1 MERKTTMGS
10 AENEEKKLTRRQ
22 FFKGSAAGGAAG
34 LIVGA
39 GGAALMGG
47 SSKPWLPKTW
57 DYEADVVVVGTGYAG
72 QNAAIASHD
81 AGASVLALEKAPER
95 FAGGNSSVSGG
106 GMMVP
111 SNVSEAIKYYRA
123 LGFGTVPEDLCV
135 VMAEAMAK
143 VPEQLKK
150 IGIETSAGPFATG
163 AARGARAA
171 RPRTGL
177 SLLPGSGN
185 FGLYHIVSSGD
196 ADRSTGAGTLL
207 YLALKK
213 CSVDRGIK
221 FLYETPAKSLIQDP
235 ETKAIL
241 GVVADAQGKNVSVK
255 AKRGVVLA
263 CGGYQTNRE
272 MLGYFNYPGLRI
284 YQWGTPYNSGDGI
297 YIATEAGAALW
308 HMFSIE
314 WMTPSIKAPSEQ
326 YGVSVQ
332 VSTGNGTAGGFIF
345 ANKYGKRFMNELKNL
360 GHIKE
365 SLELTY
371 FSHER
376 AEYPNNPFY
385 LIFDEH
391 LKAKQP
397 LSRPV
402 MGMGGRMTWNAVH
415 NLCKWSADNNAEIE
429 KGWIIKADT
438 LKELAA
444 KISMDAAGLESTI
457 AKYNGYCRNKK
468 DAEFDRRKESLQPMN
483 TPPYYATE
491 LALTCINTQGGPK
504 HNGKAQTLDKEDTPI
519 PRLYSAGELG
529 SFFGF
534 LYPGGSNI
542 PEAIAFGRIA
552 GENAAAE
559 KAWS

>member
-1 MERKTTMGS
+1 MSS
-10 AENEEKKLTRRQ
+10 AENEEKKLTRRE

-39 GGAALMGG
+39 GGAALMSG

-57 DYEADVVVVGTGYAG
+57 DYEADVVVVGTGFAG

-81 AGASVLALEKAPER
+81 AGASVLVLEKAPER

-106 GMMVP
+106 GMTVP
-111 SNVSEAIKYYRA
+111 LNVSEAIKYYRA
-123 LGFGTVPEDLCV
+123 LCFGTVPEDLCV
-135 VMAEAMAK
+135 VMAEVMAK

-150 IGIETSAGPFATG
+150 IGIETSARQFATG
-163 AARGARAA
+163 VAPGAPSGAPAA

-185 FGLYHIVSSGD
+185 FRIYYIVPSGD
-196 ADRSTGAGTLL
+196 ADRRMGAGTLL

-213 CSVDRGIK
+213 CSVSRGIK

-235 ETKAIL
+235 ETKAIM
-241 GVVADAQGKNVSVK
+241 GVVADAQGKKVYVK

-297 YIATEAGAALW
+297 KMATETGASLW

-314 WMTPSIKAPSEQ
+314 WIAPSIKAPSEA

-332 VSTGNGTAGGFIF
+332 VSTGYGAASGFIF

-360 GHIKE
+360 GHNKE

-371 FSHER
+371 FSQER
-376 AEYPNNPFY
+376 VEYPNNPFY
-385 LIFDEH
+385 LIFDEN
-391 LKAKQP
+391 LKTKQP
-397 LSRPV
+397 LSSTGV
-402 MGMGGRMTWNAVH
+402 GMGGRMTWNVVH
-415 NLCKWSADNNAEIE
+415 GVCKWSADNNAEIE

-438 LKELAA
+438 IKELAA
-444 KISMDAAGLESTI
+444 KIQMDAAGLEGTI
-457 AKYNGYCRNKK
+457 AKYNEYCRNRK
-468 DAEFDRRKESLQPMN
+468 DAEFGRRKESLQPVK

-504 HNGKAQTLDKEDTPI
+504 HNGTAQTLDKEDKPI